1 MDPKDVAVLEARNMK
16 KYGNAVG
23 PDVDWLVKNAMSKNP
38 GLTEAQALELII
50 QSSYETSRWYN
61 LLFWAF

>member
-1 MDPKDVAVLEARNMK
+1 MK

-38 GLTEAQALELII
+38 GLTEAQALD
-50 QSSYETSRWYN
+50 SSFRVLMKTSRWYT
-61 LLFWAF
+61 LLSWAF